1 MHSVAANTMLAGPPY
16 LKCIKKFF
24 WNKRIFYF
32 LFVLIQII
40 LEAFQVRRAHR
51 HSVGS
56 DTMPAGSLNLECIK
70 SSLILSGDL
79 LMSFTKV

>member
-1 MHSVAANTMLAGPPY
+1 

-32 LFVLIQII
+32 LFVLKQII